1 MTPELEK
8 ELKALRL
15 RANFDP
21 KRRGLEG
28 PRVSSINQSP
38 TAQQFPMSN
47 LVLIHTIHTDLM
59 WRSFFETRTGNPRP
73 FQGDTHPAEP
83 SLESHASQVPV
94 LGFGTRPQGSNLSTF
109 GSKLGQGFSVGFPTG
124 QGGSRKQFSGSGSF
138 RFVWFPFRGPSHFCL
153 ALGQWDSVEREP
165 SPEVLQGQ
173 RPAGVAQVLH
183 HCHGGGMP
191 RLMRGGLPRTVDL
204 CGWLKNRPNGVYPQM
219 SFFRVR
225 FLGCRRL

>member
-1 MTPELEK
+1 MQEKLDKWFGLPKHKMTPELEK

-47 LVLIHTIHTDLM
+47 LVLIHTIYTDLM

-153 ALGQWDSVEREP
+153 ALGQWIRSNGSR
-165 SPEVLQGQ
+165 
-173 RPAGVAQVLH
+173 A
-183 HCHGGGMP
+183 P
-191 RLMRGGLPRTVDL
+191 RFYKANDRQELPKYFTIATEAAFPGL
-204 CGWLKNRPNGVYPQM
+204 
-219 SFFRVR
+219 
-225 FLGCRRL
+225 